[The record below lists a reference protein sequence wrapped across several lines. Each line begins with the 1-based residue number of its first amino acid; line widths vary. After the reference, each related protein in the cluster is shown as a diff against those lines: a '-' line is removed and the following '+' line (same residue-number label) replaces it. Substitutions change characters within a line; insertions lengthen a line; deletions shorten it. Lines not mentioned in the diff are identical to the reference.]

1 MMSQTDALDE
11 FDYDGNLVFNG
22 LYYTS
27 VIDAGF
33 DLDQIVDKKL
43 ADFSVGSPD
52 SPSDG
57 YRILNF
63 VEHAQA
69 SPEVDPG
76 LEQQVDHIRGIR
88 YEYEEW
94 DHGEVQEDGELKTD
108 RVRETDS
115 FDIYWSFPDYL
126 FVKGNKT
133 EARKAKQLLEYELSE
148 YIKVKEIEFN
158 PDFLLWM
165 FSQKK
170 SGQDLGEGISA
181 SMLTDCEIEGEQ
193 RDRYGKRNTVD
204 NSTDVTKSTTALMGI
219 LRNKAL
225 TGIEGV
231 FELDGRFV
239 TADLSSEGRVHIK
252 AEQDISGSNKIE
264 RMALSLRFLDNLI
277 RLYDEWEDLSP
288 EDRFPPEEFFRDI
301 YEECRKQGAEVTFPV
316 KDVIKEYRNKGSR
329 EEYQQRQ
336 SGLDEY

>member
-1 MMSQTDALDE
+1 MSQGDSVSE
-11 FDYDGNLVFNG
+11 FDYDGLLVFNG

-27 VIDAGF
+27 VLNAEF
-33 DLDQIVDKKL
+33 DLDTIVDENL
-43 ADFSVGSPD
+43 SDFTTGSPEA
-52 SPSDG
+52 PSDG
-57 YRILNF
+57 YRTLDLA
-63 VEHAQA
+63 EHVKA
-69 SPEVDPG
+69 SSEVDSQ
-76 LEQQVDHIRGIR
+76 LEQLIDNIRGIR

-94 DHGEVQEDGELKTD
+94 EPKEVHEDGELKTNN
-108 RVRETDS
+108 VRETDS

-148 YIKVKEIEFN
+148 YIQVNNIEFD

-165 FSQKK
+165 FSCKK
-170 SGQDLGEGISA
+170 NSQNFGEGISA

-204 NSTDVTKSTTALMGI
+204 NSTNVTKSTTALMGI

-225 TGIEGV
+225 TGLEGV

-239 TADLSSEGRVHIK
+239 SAELSSEGRVHIK

-264 RMALSLRFLDNLI
+264 RMALALHFLDNLI
-277 RLYDEWEDLSP
+277 SLYDTWESLPP
-288 EDRFPPEEFFRDI
+288 EDRYPPEEFFRDI
-301 YEECRKQGAEVTFPV
+301 YEECKKQGAEVTFPV

-329 EEYQQRQ
+329 EEYKERQ

>member
-1 MMSQTDALDE
+1 MSRADSLGD
-11 FDYDGNLVFNG
+11 FDYDGHLVFNG
-22 LYYTS
+22 LYYTN
-27 VIDAGF
+27 VLDAGF
-33 DLDQIVDKKL
+33 DLDEIVNQNL

-52 SPSDG
+52 QPSDG

-63 VEHAQA
+63 VDHAKA
-69 SPEVDPG
+69 SSEVG
-76 LEQQVDHIRGIR
+76 SLLEKQVEHIRGIR

-94 DHGEVQEDGELKTD
+94 DHREVHEDGELKTND
-108 RVRETDS
+108 VRNTDS
-115 FDIYWSFPDYL
+115 FDIYWSTPDYL

-148 YIKVKEIEFN
+148 YLRVSSIEFN
-158 PDFLLWM
+158 PDFLLWI

-170 SGQDLGEGISA
+170 SEQELGEGLSA

-225 TGIEGV
+225 TGLEGV

-239 TADLSSEGRVHIK
+239 AAELTSEGRVHIK

-264 RMALSLRFLDNLI
+264 RMALSLHFLDNL
-277 RLYDEWEDLSP
+277 LALHDTWEGLPP

-301 YEECRKQGAEVTFPV
+301 YDECKKQGAEVTFPV
-316 KDVIKEYRNKGSR
+316 KDVIKEYRNKGNR